1 MMLQYSTYSVIS
13 PEGCASILWKSADKA
28 PEAAET
34 LGITA
39 SRLKTLG
46 LIDKVSRAAGRC
58 PPRLRG
64 HDAVDPQGAVRRPAR
79 SARSRSTNCS
89 TPGSS
94 ACSDSASTRKSL
106 RAEPGGR
113 PLAPAADRLSERI
126 RTRCEVH
133 LTAGT
138 EVTVGLSGGLDS
150 VVLLHLLQPLGPAL
164 GLRIRALHVHHGL
177 NPRADDWAAFCAGL
191 CARLDVPLVVKR
203 VEVADRAALG
213 VEAAARRARYRC
225 YRDSGAD
232 VVALA
237 HHADDQGE
245 TVLLQMLRG
254 AGPAGLSAMPEMRAV
269 AGWPRIFRPSAGGA
283 SFRPWRRAPPQP
295 AWRGSTTIR
304 TPTRGTPGTISA
316 TRSCRASRR
325 AFPGWRGTLA
335 RVAANAADAMTL
347 ADALGADDLAKVQ
360 GPDGIDLD
368 GLARL
373 DAVRAANVLRVWLHG
388 AGVSA
393 PPRDRLLDWLRQFA
407 TAGRHRRVVVPDAAL
422 ALVAHRGR
430 LRLESMPAVPP
441 GWLIPWRGEP
451 VLTLPDGRSLRFE
464 QRLGEGVRVAGFD
477 GRRVEVSTRRG
488 GQRLQLA
495 ANRPHRPLKDL
506 LREAGLPPWARDHVP
521 LLIVD
526 DRLAWVSGLGP
537 DASFAAGPG
546 EAGVRPDAR
555 VRWMAEHLTRR
566 GPPPT
571 IRRFHDPR

>member
-1 MMLQYSTYSVIS
+1 
-13 PEGCASILWKSADKA
+13 
-28 PEAAET
+28 
-34 LGITA
+34 
-39 SRLKTLG
+39 
-46 LIDKVSRAAGRC
+46 
-58 PPRLRG
+58 
-64 HDAVDPQGAVRRPAR
+64 
-79 SARSRSTNCS
+79 
-89 TPGSS
+89 
-94 ACSDSASTRKSL
+94 
-106 RAEPGGR
+106 
-113 PLAPAADRLSERI
+113 LAPAADRLSERI

-269 AGWPRIFRPSAGGA
+269 EGWPRIFRPLLGMPRSALEACA
-283 SFRPWRRAPPQP
+283 SAAGL
-295 AWRGSTTIR
+295 AWVDDDSNADTGHARNYLRHEILPR
-304 TPTRGTPGTISA
+304 IEAR
-316 TRSCRASRR
+316 
-325 AFPGWRGTLA
+325 FPGWRGTLA

-360 GPDGIDLD
+360 APDGIDLD

-546 EAGVRPDAR
+546 EAGVVPVLVSGDAG
-555 VRWMAEHLTRR
+555 T
-566 GPPPT
+566 
-571 IRRFHDPR
+571 